1 MAMTVLPA
9 GGTPVAGLRRALFA
23 GCAGNAMEWYDFALF
38 GAATTILAAVLVP
51 GGWDGFI
58 AVFAVFA
65 TSCLVRPLGSLLIG
79 ARADRSGRRPVLAA
93 TILLMALA
101 TFSIGVLPP
110 WSVIGLAAPL
120 CLLGLRSVQA
130 FSAGGEIG
138 VSVAYLT
145 EVSPPGRRGRTG
157 GWYLSSLA
165 CGLALGLGVTALM
178 TGLLDAQN
186 LMAWG
191 WRIPFLLA
199 LPLGV
204 VGWYLRRRVAESPVF
219 VPTQQRVRPG
229 LAWRSHRST
238 VLRCFLLAG
247 AFSAVFNVWFMF
259 LPAYLTA
266 TGVGSLA
273 WSLTGALVGLGALA
287 VAAPMF
293 GVVSD
298 RVGRRPVLMGATLA
312 VAVTIVPL
320 YSWLL
325 SGSRSALL
333 IGNGVIG
340 VIVAA
345 FVLPAFL
352 AEQFPNRVRATGI
365 GLAYGI
371 GSAVIGGTAPLL
383 ATVLSRQMPA
393 LVPGYLVVW
402 AILGLGAVALS
413 SERRSFPT
421 CPGSGTGPPPSHVAP
436 TGSCVRPAAHS
447 DRGVWADCP
456 PPSSFRS
463 FLH

>member
-1 MAMTVLPA
+1 MATTALPA
-9 GGTPVAGLRRALFA
+9 AGTSVAGHRRALLA

-38 GAATTILAAVLVP
+38 GAAATILAAVLAP
-51 GGWDGFI
+51 GGWAGFI

-79 ARADRSGRRPVLAA
+79 ARSDRSGRRPVLAA
-93 TILLMALA
+93 TILLMAFA
-101 TFSIGVLPP
+101 TLSIGLLPP
-110 WSVIGLAAPL
+110 WSVIGFAAPL
-120 CLLGLRSVQA
+120 CLLGLRAAQA

-138 VSVAYLT
+138 VSVAYLA

-165 CGLALGLGVTALM
+165 FGLALGLGVTALV
-178 TGLLDAQN
+178 TGLLDAQS

-204 VGWYLRRRVAESPVF
+204 VGWYLRRRVAESPLF
-219 VPTQQRVRPG
+219 VPAQQRVRLGPV
-229 LAWRSHRST
+229 WRDHRST

-247 AFSAVFNVWFMF
+247 AYSAVFNVWFVF

-266 TGVGSLA
+266 TGVRSLA

-293 GVVSD
+293 GLVSD
-298 RVGRRPVLMGATLA
+298 RVGRRPLLLGATVA
-312 VAVTIVPL
+312 VAVTIIPL
-320 YSWLL
+320 YSWIL
-325 SGSRSALL
+325 SGSKSALL

-340 VIVAA
+340 VIAAA

-352 AEQFPNRVRATGI
+352 AEQFPSRVRGTGI

-383 ATVLSRQMPA
+383 ATVLSRQTPA

-402 AILGLGAVALS
+402 AILGLLAVALS
-413 SERRSFPT
+413 SETFGSRSLPTRGYFVPLLAPGRAHRRPT
-421 CPGSGTGPPPSHVAP
+421 
-436 TGSCVRPAAHS
+436 
-447 DRGVWADCP
+447 
-456 PPSSFRS
+456 
-463 FLH
+463 